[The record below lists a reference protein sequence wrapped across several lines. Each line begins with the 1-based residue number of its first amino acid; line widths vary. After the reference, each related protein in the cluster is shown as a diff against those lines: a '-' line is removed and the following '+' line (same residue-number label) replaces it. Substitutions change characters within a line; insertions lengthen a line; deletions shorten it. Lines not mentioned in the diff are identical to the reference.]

1 MEQILTT
8 YKTISLAIQGG
19 GTYGAFGWGVLDR
32 LLQEDDLVID
42 ALSGSSAGA
51 INAVVLADGYAR
63 GGGREGARRALDRFW
78 RTLGSA
84 AVLSPLQRTPLDR
97 MAPTFTME
105 FSPAYHLLE
114 MMGAL
119 MGPVREG
126 PLTLNPLRN
135 FLASM
140 INFDRVRDCEELQL
154 FVAATNVR
162 TGTGKLFRRQEM
174 DVQRLVASS
183 CLPTVF
189 AAVEV
194 EGEMYWDGSYVANP
208 PLDPLMRHSTASD
221 LIIIQNNPIARSDM
235 PTNIADI
242 ANRSN
247 EIAFNISF
255 VREVSALRYLNGLP
269 DEVRGAGAA
278 PNSKHLH
285 LISGNEYLQD
295 HGISAKMNA
304 EMPFL
309 QMLHDRGVET
319 ADLWLRE
326 QGAHLGVKSTL
337 DPMPVFF
344 PDQV

>member
-1 MEQILTT
+1 MELILTT
-8 YKTISLAIQGG
+8 RKKISLAIQGG

-32 LLQEDDLVID
+32 LLQEEDLVID

-51 INAVVLADGYAR
+51 INAVVVADGFSR
-63 GGGREGARRALDRFW
+63 GGGHEGARRALDRFW

-84 AVLSPLQRTPLDR
+84 AALSPLQRTPLDR
-97 MAPTFTME
+97 MAPTVTMA
-105 FSPAYHLLE
+105 FSPVYHLLE

-135 FLASM
+135 FLATM
-140 INFDRVRDCEELQL
+140 IDFDRVRDCEALQV
-154 FVAATNVR
+154 FIAATNVR

-174 DVQRLVASS
+174 DVQRLVASA

-194 EGEMYWDGSYVANP
+194 DGEMYWDGSYVANP
-208 PLDPLMRHSTASD
+208 PLEPLMRHSTASD
-221 LIIIQNNPIARSDM
+221 LIIIQNNPIARSGM

-255 VREVSALRYLNGLP
+255 VREVSALQYLNGVP
-269 DEVRGAGAA
+269 DERRGAGAT
-278 PNSKHLH
+278 PGGKHLH
-285 LISGNEYLQD
+285 LISGNELLQD

-309 QMLHDRGVET
+309 QMLHDQGVET
-319 ADLWLRE
+319 ADRWLKE
-326 QGAHLGVKSTL
+326 QGAHIGVKSTL
-337 DPMPVFF
+337 DPVPVFF
-344 PDQV
+344 PDQA